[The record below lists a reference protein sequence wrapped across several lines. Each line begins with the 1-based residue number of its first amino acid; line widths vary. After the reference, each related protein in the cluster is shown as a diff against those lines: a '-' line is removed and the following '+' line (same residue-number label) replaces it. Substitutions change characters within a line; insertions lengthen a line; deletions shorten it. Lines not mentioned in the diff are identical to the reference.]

1 MKARV
6 IAEEGR
12 MRKALG
18 VAVAAWLALAAAGC
32 GSRGREAVQ
41 QDVNDALA
49 ELAQTLDSPQ
59 MTTEEKLAKARVIST
74 RLQELA
80 EEAKQLGAPSSKTG
94 RQVVN
99 RSQDKEV
106 ETARKLDQAAR
117 KLAGATNAKP

>member
-1 MKARV
+1 
-6 IAEEGR
+6 